1 MEKNTI
7 YNVLNRSGSQ
17 VLYTIPEDN
26 IRREFMPGEV
36 KRISYEELEKLSYI
50 PGGRVMLMEYLQIQD
65 QVALDGLAIQTEPEY
80 FLTREQVIDLLQN
93 GSMDA
98 FLDCLDFAPEGVLQ
112 LVKDLAIEIRL
123 NNVDK
128 REAIKKVLGFDV
140 TKAIEV
146 LDQEKAEAAMT
157 TKQPAERRVK
167 IEEPKAEATGRRTD
181 GSKYKVVTPKE

>member
-65 QVALDGLAIQTEPEY
+65 QVALDGLAIPTEPEY
-80 FLTREQVIDLLQN
+80 FLTRDQVIDLLQN

-112 LVKDLAIEIRL
+112 LIKDLAVEIRL

-146 LDQEKAEAAMT
+146 LDQEKVEAAMSV
-157 TKQPAERRVK
+157 KQPAERRVK
-167 IEEPKAEATGRRTD
+167 LEDTKAEAPARRTD
-181 GSKYKVVTPKE
+181 SKYKVVTPKE